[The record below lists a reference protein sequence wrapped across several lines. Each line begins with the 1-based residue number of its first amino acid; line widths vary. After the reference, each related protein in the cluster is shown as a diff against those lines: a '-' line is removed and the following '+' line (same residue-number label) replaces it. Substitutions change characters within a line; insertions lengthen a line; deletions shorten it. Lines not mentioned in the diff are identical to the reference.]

1 MKVFLAGATGA
12 VGKRLVPML
21 VAAGHEVTGMT
32 RTPEKAS
39 ALLAAGAQPV
49 VADVIGEAGLSMMN
63 SIRGAVNSKAK
74 RLLRWQPLYP
84 NWREGFRRGLS
95 ARDTVVV

>member
-21 VAAGHEVTGMT
+21 VAAGHEVAGMT

-39 ALLAAGAQPV
+39 ALA
-49 VADVIGEAGLSMMN
+49 
-63 SIRGAVNSKAK
+63 
-74 RLLRWQPLYP
+74 
-84 NWREGFRRGLS
+84 RRGRRTRGGRRIGWGRGS
-95 ARDTVVV
+95 